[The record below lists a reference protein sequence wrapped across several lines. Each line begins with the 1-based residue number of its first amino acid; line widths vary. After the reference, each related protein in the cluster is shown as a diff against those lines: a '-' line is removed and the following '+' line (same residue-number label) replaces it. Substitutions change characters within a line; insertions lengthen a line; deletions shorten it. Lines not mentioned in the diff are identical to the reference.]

1 MTGLLQKVSLYFK
14 DREHKL
20 GELVVDAFLT
30 ETHEL
35 RSLVTER
42 PTERGVSFVDHIYH
56 LPLRLELTG
65 IISNTPMT
73 LVGLTAFTSYK
84 NFAQDFR
91 QFDGT
96 AEKADSNNLALQAFK
111 KLEEIFAKREPIT
124 IATSLKDYA
133 NMVLENLSIE
143 REGNYCDVVRFCCS
157 AVQIRVVLQK
167 HIAIPKVKAA
177 LPKKDLS
184 KQEALPLTNTSILKT
199 LKEMLMGQ

>member
-1 MTGLLQKVSLYFK
+1 MTGFLEKVSLYFK

-20 GELVVDAFLT
+20 GELIVDAFLA

-42 PTERGVSFVDHIYH
+42 PTERGVGFVDHIYH

-73 LVGLTAFTSYK
+73 WAGLTAFTSYK
-84 NFAQDFR
+84 NFAKDFK

-96 AEKADSNNLALQAFK
+96 GEKADSNNLALQAFK
-111 KLEEIFAKREPIT
+111 KLEEIFAHREPIT
-124 IATSLKDYA
+124 ITTSLKDYPR
-133 NMVLENLSIE
+133 MVLENLSVE
-143 REGNYCDVVRFCCS
+143 RGGGYCDVVRFCCS
-157 AVQIRVVLQK
+157 AVQIRVVEQQ

-184 KQEALPLTNTSILKT
+184 KQEAQPVTNTSIIKM
-199 LKEMLMGQ
+199 LKEILMGK